1 MHREALRYR
10 DRGGQRGAGAGL
22 HIFYKRAVVEAR
34 PQLIAAGIDLGT
46 CVGDLAEGLEQPLIF
61 DKSCV
66 LQRVRYVAD
75 VRLRHTLCP
84 DFVAVF
90 VQIVNRGDLE
100 DVARQRHDR
109 GEAVLIQGERIA
121 RRHPCKACE
130 NDAERSDKHEVHHS
144 TEAAGAV
151 VVVLIA
157 VFIYEEIVN
166 CGKAAGFI
174 LRGGFLRVLLRLCRR
189 LCAGSTRL
197 SGFLLSILIVNTEYL
212 IYFFNIV
219 RHCFPPHMDIGMA
232 RNLS

>member
-1 MHREALRYR
+1 M
-10 DRGGQRGAGAGL
+10 
-22 HIFYKRAVVEAR
+22 
-34 PQLIAAGIDLGT
+34 
-46 CVGDLAEGLEQPLIF
+46 GDLAEGLKQPLIF

-121 RRHPCKACE
+121 RRHPCKARE

-151 VVVLIA
+151 FPALAHGAVIPLCHLVAGVVVVLIA
-157 VFIYEEIVN
+157 VFIYEEIVHR
-166 CGKAAGFI
+166 GEAAGSVLRI
-174 LRGGFLRVLLRLCRR
+174 LCGGFLRLLLRLRR
-189 LCAGSTRL
+189 GLCAGLARL
-197 SGFLLSILIVNTEYL
+197 SGFLLRILIVNAEYL
-212 IYFFNIV
+212 IYLFNIV

-232 RNLS
+232 HNLS